1 MAFMESTDLGP
12 AVPEGV
18 SLAKSASIKPTTQ
31 GALIGKH
38 GGAVGR
44 EEWYVS
50 ASLSLSLTHTHTHKH
65 THTIFENVKSKGK
78 MSLCTIWLVL

>member
-50 ASLSLSLTHTHTHKH
+50 ASLSLSLSHTHAHTQAH
-65 THTIFENVKSKGK
+65 THN
-78 MSLCTIWLVL
+78 L

>member
-1 MAFMESTDLGP
+1 MAFLESTDLGL
-12 AVPEGV
+12 AVTEGV
-18 SLAKSASIKPTTQ
+18 SPAKSASIRPTTQ
-31 GALIGKH
+31 GTFIGKH
-38 GGAVGR
+38 GNAVGR

-50 ASLSLSLTHTHTHKH
+50 APLSLSHTHTYKR

>member
-1 MAFMESTDLGP
+1 MWVAFMESTDLGP

-50 ASLSLSLTHTHTHKH
+50 ASLSLSHTHAHTQAH
-65 THTIFENVKSKGK
+65 THN
-78 MSLCTIWLVL
+78 L

>member
-50 ASLSLSLTHTHTHKH
+50 ASLSLSLSHTRTHTS
-65 THTIFENVKSKGK
+65 THTQSLK
-78 MSLCTIWLVL
+78 M